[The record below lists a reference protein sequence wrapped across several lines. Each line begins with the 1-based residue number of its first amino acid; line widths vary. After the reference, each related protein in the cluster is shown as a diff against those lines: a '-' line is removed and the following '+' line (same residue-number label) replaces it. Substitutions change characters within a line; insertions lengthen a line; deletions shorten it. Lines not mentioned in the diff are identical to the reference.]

1 MTELL
6 KVLEG
11 IDKALYKPV
20 DLSNI
25 GQLLK
30 SCRDVLVQ
38 QETTIA
44 QLNKR
49 PVRVLRLLEYVG
61 DRQWV
66 EQAIAKRGVKG
77 TYDVGYRG
85 HINEAIIGEFP
96 EAVKNE
102 HD

>member
-6 KVLEG
+6 KVLDG

-25 GQLLK
+25 EELLR
-30 SCRDVLVQ
+30 SCRDILVQ
-38 QETTIA
+38 QQSTIV

-61 DRQWV
+61 DRSWI
-66 EQAIAKRGVKG
+66 ERSIAQRGVKG
-77 TYDVGYRG
+77 THIISDTCR
-85 HINEAIIGEFP
+85 INEAIIGEFP

>member
-6 KVLEG
+6 KVLDG
-11 IDKALYKPV
+11 IDTALYKSV
-20 DLSNI
+20 DLSNV
-25 GQLLK
+25 QELLR

-38 QETTIA
+38 QEHTIA

-85 HINEAIIGEFP
+85 RINEAIIGEFP